1 MFENDK
7 IKQIESWNDPIFK
20 TIGLLMVN
28 GLITEINLTWSTA
41 KEVLKLIQHLG
52 FTTISNDNSTGVD
65 VRDYVKFPESNGQP
79 SNEDVDQL
87 SATAITGVQ
96 DVYLCAVKRDIQI
109 DNFDDIVKGMGE

>member
-1 MFENDK
+1 M
-7 IKQIESWNDPIFK
+7 
-20 TIGLLMVN
+20 
-28 GLITEINLTWSTA
+28 
-41 KEVLKLIQHLG
+41 G